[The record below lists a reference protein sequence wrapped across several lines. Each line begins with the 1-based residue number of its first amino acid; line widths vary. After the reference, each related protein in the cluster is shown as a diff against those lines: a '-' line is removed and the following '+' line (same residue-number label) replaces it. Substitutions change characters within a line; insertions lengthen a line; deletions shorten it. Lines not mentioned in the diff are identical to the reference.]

1 VTDDVSVAPSDG
13 SAVAVAA
20 AGGGRG
26 ERRSGLSRGVAT
38 WWRALRGMRLGGAM
52 ILAILVASFVVPAVS
67 PYDPLAATG
76 PTLAAP
82 SADHLFGTDN
92 LGRDVFTRTFTAA
105 RLDIGVAL
113 LGVAFPLFIGTVV
126 GALLGLSRSRALA
139 AVVGTIID
147 AINAFPMLA
156 LIIGLVAVLGIGL
169 KSVIIALAFTNWA
182 RYARIARTR
191 AMVVGKQDYVL
202 AAKTLGYP
210 RRRILLRHVMPNV
223 SAETIAYG
231 LSDFV
236 LVILTVA
243 GLSFLGLGVRPPTP
257 EWGSMMSEG
266 RLFLQ
271 TAWWMTVFPGLALSW
286 TGVAVA
292 FVAEGF
298 RRRQRGDL

>member
-1 VTDDVSVAPSDG
+1 MSLTTSAARRRKPQGITRAIVVSWQ
-13 SAVAVAA
+13 
-20 AGGGRG
+20 
-26 ERRSGLSRGVAT
+26 GLRGV
-38 WWRALRGMRLGGAM
+38 RLGGAM
-52 ILAILVASFVVPAVS
+52 IVAILVASFLIPAVS

-76 PTLAAP
+76 PTLAGP
-82 SADHLFGTDN
+82 SVDHPFGTDN
-92 LGRDVFTRTFTAA
+92 LGRDVLTRTFAAA
-105 RLDIGVAL
+105 RLDISIAL
-113 LGVAFPLFIGTVV
+113 LGVAIPLFIGTIV
-126 GALLGLSRSRALA
+126 GAMLGLSRSRAVTAL
-139 AVVGTIID
+139 VGTVID
-147 AINAFPMLA
+147 GINAFPMLA

-169 KSVIIALAFTNWA
+169 KSVVIALAFTNWA

-191 AMVVGKQDYVL
+191 AVVVGKQDYVL
-202 AAKTLGYP
+202 AAKTLGYS

-223 SAETIAYG
+223 SSETIAYG

-236 LVILTVA
+236 LVIITVA
-243 GLSFLGLGVRPPTP
+243 GLSFLGLGVRPPAP